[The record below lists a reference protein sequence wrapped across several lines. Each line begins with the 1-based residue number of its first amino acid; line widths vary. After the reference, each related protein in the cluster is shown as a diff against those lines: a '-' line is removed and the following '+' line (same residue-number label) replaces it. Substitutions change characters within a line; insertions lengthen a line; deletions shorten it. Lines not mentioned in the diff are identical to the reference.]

1 MRSSHQLS
9 VVSFQLGVCL
19 LAAPCFGETPDG
31 GANVSVVVE
40 PDGSTTVDVKR
51 GQLKVKS
58 GGAETRVEA
67 GQSVRTQ
74 KGKPLKRVL
83 AAATVTAPAAEAIVK
98 TTDVAFAWQKVP
110 GAARYVLEI
119 APSPEMTGARETTV
133 EGTKTG
139 VHLDTGTWYWRVVAL
154 DGSGAP
160 GKRAAARRL
169 TIDTTPPKLKT
180 GKPEWK

>member
-1 MRSSHQLS
+1 MKRAL
-9 VVSFQLGVCL
+9 LIAM
-19 LAAPCFGETPDG
+19 LAAMPAWAETPDG
-31 GANVSVVVE
+31 GASVSVVVE

-58 GGAETRVEA
+58 NGGETRVDA

-74 KGKPLKRVL
+74 KGKPPRRVL
-83 AAATVTAPAAEAIVK
+83 AAPAATEPADEAVVRTK
-98 TTDVAFAWQKVP
+98 NVPFAWQKVP

-119 APSPEMTGARETTV
+119 APSPELTGSKATSV
-133 EGTKTG
+133 DDTKTV
-139 VHLDTGTWYWRVVAL
+139 VHLDAGTWYWRVVAL
-154 DGSGAP
+154 DGSGTP
-160 GKRAAARRL
+160 GKRAATRRL